1 MTIAKPDP
9 SNNGGT
15 PPIHVDEHDIV
26 VDSSG
31 RRRLILAAM
40 CVALVAV
47 VASVSGLNVAQQA
60 LAEDLGATQSQV
72 LWIINGY
79 TLALAALLLPVGAIG
94 DRWGRKPTLMIGL
107 VAFCATNLAS
117 AFATDP
123 AMLIGLRVLAG
134 VAAAMVMPVTL
145 SVITTSFPREEQAK
159 AIGTWAGFA
168 GAGGI
173 IGLFVSAAI
182 IDNATWPWVFA
193 LPIALAVVSFALTA
207 AFVPHS
213 VEHTEG
219 GFDVAG
225 SLLSVVAVGG
235 LVLAFHEGPEQ
246 GWTAPITLAAI
257 AAGIAASAAFVAVEL
272 RRDHPLLDVRIFAI
286 RGLAAGSVNLFVVFA
301 VMFSLFLVLVQ
312 YLQAVL
318 GYSAL
323 KAASGLLPM
332 AIMMMPLSTVAP
344 ALAERFGFR
353 RTLVTG
359 MLAMTAGLVV
369 FALQASPDGGYLTV
383 LPGTLLLGAGVGLA
397 MSPSTAAITSSL
409 PEEKQGVA
417 SSLNDT
423 VREMGGAVGI
433 ALIGSV
439 LNAAYQANIEP
450 AAAALPPEVAHPV
463 TEGIGGALAAA
474 SQMGAAGPSLVESA
488 QHAFVDGMT
497 PALLLAAGIC
507 AAAAAFTA
515 LRGPKTAAEA
525 EPRLHT
531 HDGVGLEGSRAVHG
545 GAKAGSAPATAPT
558 LDAP

>member
-1 MTIAKPDP
+1 LTTKRLDTPGSTPDP
-9 SNNGGT
+9 ERVT
-15 PPIHVDEHDIV
+15 PGDEHDVVIV
-26 VDSSG
+26 DA
-31 RRRLILAAM
+31 RRRLLVLAAM
-40 CVALVAV
+40 CIALVAV

-60 LAEDLGATQSQV
+60 LATDLGATQSQL

-79 TLALAALLLPVGAIG
+79 TLVLAALLMPVGAIG
-94 DRWGRKPTLMIGL
+94 DRWGRKPILLIGFVVFSL
-107 VAFCATNLAS
+107 SNLAS
-117 AFATDP
+117 AFSTEP
-123 AMLIGLRVLAG
+123 TTLIGLRVLAG
-134 VAAAMVMPVTL
+134 VGAAMIMPVTL

-193 LPIALAVVSFALTA
+193 LPIALAAISFVLTI

-213 VEHTEG
+213 VEHTEA

-225 SLLSVVAVGG
+225 SILSAVAVGG

-246 GWTAPITLAAI
+246 GWNAPITVAAL
-257 AAGIAASAAFVAVEL
+257 AAGIIGAAVFVAVEL

-286 RGLAAGSVNLFVVFA
+286 RGLAA

-323 KAASGLLPM
+323 RAASGLLPM
-332 AIMMMPLSTVAP
+332 AVMMMPLSTIAP
-344 ALAERFGFR
+344 TIAERIGFR

-359 MLAMTAGLVV
+359 MLLMAAGLFT
-369 FALQASPDGGYLTV
+369 FAMLADPDGGYLSV
-383 LPGTLLLGAGVGLA
+383 LPGILLLGAGVGLS
-397 MSPSTAAITSSL
+397 MSPSTAAITASL

-417 SSLNDT
+417 SALNDT

-439 LNAAYQANIEP
+439 LNSAYQANIEP
-450 AAAALPPEVAHPV
+450 ATSALPPAVAEPV
-463 TEGIGGALAAA
+463 NEGIGGALGVTA
-474 SQMGAAGPSLVESA
+474 QMGADGTALLDSA
-488 QHAFVDGMT
+488 RQAFVDGMV
-497 PALLLAAGIC
+497 PALLLAAGLSL
-507 AAAAAFTA
+507 AAAIYTA

-525 EPRLHT
+525 EPRLH
-531 HDGVGLEGSRAVHG
+531 
-545 GAKAGSAPATAPT
+545 PT
-558 LDAP
+558 DQSTQAA

>member
-1 MTIAKPDP
+1 MTTKRLDTPGSIPDP
-9 SNNGGT
+9 ETVT
-15 PPIHVDEHDIV
+15 PGDEHDVVIV
-26 VDSSG
+26 DA
-31 RRRLILAAM
+31 RRRLLVLAAM
-40 CVALVAV
+40 CIALVAV

-60 LAEDLGATQSQV
+60 LATDLGATQSQL

-79 TLALAALLLPVGAIG
+79 TLVLAALLMPVGAIG
-94 DRWGRKPTLMIGL
+94 DRWGRKPILLIGFVVFSL
-107 VAFCATNLAS
+107 SNLAS
-117 AFATDP
+117 AFSTEP
-123 AMLIGLRVLAG
+123 TTLIGLRVLAG
-134 VAAAMVMPVTL
+134 VGAAMIMPVTL

-193 LPIALAVVSFALTA
+193 LPIALAAISFVLTI

-213 VEHTEG
+213 VEHTEA

-225 SLLSVVAVGG
+225 SILSAVAVGG

-246 GWTAPITLAAI
+246 GWNAPVTIAAL
-257 AAGIAASAAFVAVEL
+257 AAGIIGAAVFVAVEL
-272 RRDHPLLDVRIFAI
+272 RREHPLLDVRIFAI

-323 KAASGLLPM
+323 RAASGLLPM
-332 AIMMMPLSTVAP
+332 AVMMMPLSTIAP
-344 ALAERFGFR
+344 TIAERIGFR

-359 MLAMTAGLVV
+359 MLLMSAGLFT
-369 FALQASPDGGYLTV
+369 FAMLADPNGGYLSV
-383 LPGTLLLGAGVGLA
+383 LPGILLLGAGVGLS
-397 MSPSTAAITSSL
+397 MSPSTAAITASL

-417 SSLNDT
+417 SALNDT

-439 LNAAYQANIEP
+439 LNSAYQANIEP
-450 AAAALPPEVAHPV
+450 ATSALPPAVAEPV
-463 TEGIGGALAAA
+463 NEGIGGALGVAA
-474 SQMGAAGPSLVESA
+474 QMGADGTALLDSA
-488 QHAFVDGMT
+488 RQAFVDGMV
-497 PALLLAAGIC
+497 PALLLAAGLSL
-507 AAAAAFTA
+507 AAAIYTA

-525 EPRLHT
+525 EPRLH
-531 HDGVGLEGSRAVHG
+531 
-545 GAKAGSAPATAPT
+545 PT
-558 LDAP
+558 DQSTQAA

>member
-1 MTIAKPDP
+1 LTTKRLDTPGSPPDP
-9 SNNGGT
+9 ETDTPGG
-15 PPIHVDEHDIV
+15 EHDVVIV
-26 VDSSG
+26 DA
-31 RRRLILAAM
+31 RRRLLVLAAM
-40 CVALVAV
+40 CIALVAV

-60 LAEDLGATQSQV
+60 LATDLGATQSQL

-79 TLALAALLLPVGAIG
+79 TLVLAALLMPVGAIG
-94 DRWGRKPTLMIGL
+94 DRWGRKPILLIGFVVFSL
-107 VAFCATNLAS
+107 SNLAS
-117 AFATDP
+117 AFSTEP
-123 AMLIGLRVLAG
+123 TTLIGLRVLAG
-134 VAAAMVMPVTL
+134 VGAAMIMPVTL

-193 LPIALAVVSFALTA
+193 LPIALAAISFVLTI

-213 VEHTEG
+213 VEHTEA

-225 SLLSVVAVGG
+225 SILSAVAVGG

-246 GWTAPITLAAI
+246 GWNAPITVAAL
-257 AAGIAASAAFVAVEL
+257 AAGIIGAAVFVAVEL

-286 RGLAAGSVNLFVVFA
+286 RGLAAGSINLFVVFA

-323 KAASGLLPM
+323 RAASGLLPM
-332 AIMMMPLSTVAP
+332 AVMMMPLSTIAP
-344 ALAERFGFR
+344 TIAERIGFR

-359 MLAMTAGLVV
+359 MLLMAAGLFT
-369 FALQASPDGGYLTV
+369 FAMLADPDGGYLSV
-383 LPGTLLLGAGVGLA
+383 LPGILLLGAGVGLS
-397 MSPSTAAITSSL
+397 MSPSTAAITASL

-417 SSLNDT
+417 SALNDT

-439 LNAAYQANIEP
+439 LNSAYQANIEP
-450 AAAALPPEVAHPV
+450 ATSALPPAVAEPV
-463 TEGIGGALAAA
+463 NEGIGGALGVTA
-474 SQMGAAGPSLVESA
+474 QMGADGTALLDSA
-488 QHAFVDGMT
+488 RQAFVDGMV
-497 PALLLAAGIC
+497 PALLLAAGLSL
-507 AAAAAFTA
+507 AAAIYTA

-525 EPRLHT
+525 EPRLH
-531 HDGVGLEGSRAVHG
+531 
-545 GAKAGSAPATAPT
+545 PT
-558 LDAP
+558 DQSTQAA

>member
-1 MTIAKPDP
+1 MTTKRLDTPGSTPDP
-9 SNNGGT
+9 ETAT
-15 PPIHVDEHDIV
+15 PGDEHDVVIV
-26 VDSSG
+26 DA
-31 RRRLILAAM
+31 RRRLLVLAAM
-40 CVALVAV
+40 CIALVAV

-60 LAEDLGATQSQV
+60 LATDLGATQSQL

-79 TLALAALLLPVGAIG
+79 TLVLAALLMPVGAIG
-94 DRWGRKPTLMIGL
+94 DRWGRKPILLIGFVVFSL
-107 VAFCATNLAS
+107 SNLAS
-117 AFATDP
+117 AFSTEP
-123 AMLIGLRVLAG
+123 TTLIGLRVLAG
-134 VAAAMVMPVTL
+134 VGAAMIMPVTL

-193 LPIALAVVSFALTA
+193 LPIALAAISFVLTI

-213 VEHTEG
+213 VEHTEA

-225 SLLSVVAVGG
+225 SILSAVAVGG

-246 GWTAPITLAAI
+246 GWNAAITVAALAAGLI
-257 AAGIAASAAFVAVEL
+257 GAAAFVAVEL

-286 RGLAAGSVNLFVVFA
+286 RGLAAGSINLFVVFA

-323 KAASGLLPM
+323 GAASGLLPM
-332 AIMMMPLSTVAP
+332 AIMMMPLSTIAP
-344 ALAERFGFR
+344 TIAERIGFR

-359 MLAMTAGLVV
+359 MLLMSAGLFT
-369 FALQASPDGGYLTV
+369 FATLADPDGGYLTV
-383 LPGTLLLGAGVGLA
+383 LPGILILGAGVGLS
-397 MSPSTAAITSSL
+397 MSPSTAAITASL

-417 SSLNDT
+417 SALNDT

-439 LNAAYQANIEP
+439 LNSAYQANIEP
-450 AAAALPPEVAHPV
+450 ATSALPPAVAEPV
-463 TEGIGGALAAA
+463 NEGIGGALAVTA
-474 SQMGAAGPSLVESA
+474 QMGADGTALLDSA
-488 QHAFVDGMT
+488 RQAFVDGMI
-497 PALLLAAGIC
+497 PALLLAAGLSL
-507 AAAAAFTA
+507 AAAIYTA

-525 EPRLHT
+525 EPRLH
-531 HDGVGLEGSRAVHG
+531 
-545 GAKAGSAPATAPT
+545 PT
-558 LDAP
+558 DQSDSSG

>member
-1 MTIAKPDP
+1 MTTKRLDTPGSIPDP
-9 SNNGGT
+9 ETVT
-15 PPIHVDEHDIV
+15 PGDEHDVVIV
-26 VDSSG
+26 DA
-31 RRRLILAAM
+31 RRRLLVLAAM
-40 CVALVAV
+40 CIALVAV

-60 LAEDLGATQSQV
+60 LATDLGATQSQL

-79 TLALAALLLPVGAIG
+79 TLVLAALLMPVGAIG
-94 DRWGRKPTLMIGL
+94 DRWGRKPILLIGFVVFSL
-107 VAFCATNLAS
+107 SNLAS
-117 AFATDP
+117 AFSTEP
-123 AMLIGLRVLAG
+123 TTLIGLRVLAG
-134 VAAAMVMPVTL
+134 VGAAMIMPVTL

-193 LPIALAVVSFALTA
+193 LPIALAAISFVLTI

-213 VEHTEG
+213 VEHTEA

-225 SLLSVVAVGG
+225 SILSAVAVGG

-246 GWTAPITLAAI
+246 GWNAPITVAAL
-257 AAGIAASAAFVAVEL
+257 AAGIIGAAVFVAVEL

-286 RGLAAGSVNLFVVFA
+286 RGLAAGSINLFVVFA

-323 KAASGLLPM
+323 RAASGLLPM
-332 AIMMMPLSTVAP
+332 AVMMMPLSTIAP
-344 ALAERFGFR
+344 TIAERIGFR

-359 MLAMTAGLVV
+359 MLLMAAGLFT
-369 FALQASPDGGYLTV
+369 FAMLADPNGGYLSV
-383 LPGTLLLGAGVGLA
+383 LPGILLLGAGVGLS
-397 MSPSTAAITSSL
+397 MSPSTAAITASL

-417 SSLNDT
+417 SALNDT

-439 LNAAYQANIEP
+439 LNSAYQANIEP
-450 AAAALPPEVAHPV
+450 ATSALPPAVAEPV
-463 TEGIGGALAAA
+463 NEGIGGALGVTA
-474 SQMGAAGPSLVESA
+474 QMGADGTALLDSA
-488 QHAFVDGMT
+488 RQAFVDGMV
-497 PALLLAAGIC
+497 PALLLAAGLSL
-507 AAAAAFTA
+507 AAAIYTA

-525 EPRLHT
+525 EPRLHPT
-531 HDGVGLEGSRAVHG
+531 DQSTQ
-545 GAKAGSAPATAPT
+545 AG
-558 LDAP
+558 

>member
-1 MTIAKPDP
+1 MTTTRLDTPGSTPDP
-9 SNNGGT
+9 ETVTLGG
-15 PPIHVDEHDIV
+15 EHDVVIV
-26 VDSSG
+26 DAR
-31 RRRLILAAM
+31 RRRLVLAAM
-40 CVALVAV
+40 CIALVAV

-60 LAEDLGATQSQV
+60 LATDLGATQSQL

-79 TLALAALLLPVGAIG
+79 TLVLAALLMPVGAIG
-94 DRWGRKPTLMIGL
+94 DRWGRKPILLIGL
-107 VAFCATNLAS
+107 VVFSLSNFAS
-117 AFATDP
+117 AFSTDP
-123 AMLIGLRVLAG
+123 TTLIGLRVLAG
-134 VAAAMVMPVTL
+134 VGAAMIMPVTL

-193 LPIALAVVSFALTA
+193 LPIALAAISFVLTT

-213 VEHTEG
+213 VEHTEA

-225 SLLSVVAVGG
+225 SILSAVAVGG

-246 GWTAPITLAAI
+246 GWNAPITVTAL
-257 AAGIAASAAFVAVEL
+257 AAGIIGAAAFVAVEL

-286 RGLAAGSVNLFVVFA
+286 RGLAAGSINLFVVFA

-323 KAASGLLPM
+323 GAASGLLPM
-332 AIMMMPLSTVAP
+332 AIMMMPLSTIAP
-344 ALAERFGFR
+344 TIAERIGFR

-359 MLAMTAGLVV
+359 MLLMSAGLFT
-369 FALQASPDGGYLTV
+369 FATLANPDGGYLTV
-383 LPGTLLLGAGVGLA
+383 LPGILILGAGVGLS
-397 MSPSTAAITSSL
+397 MSPSTAAITASL

-417 SSLNDT
+417 SALNDT

-439 LNAAYQANIEP
+439 LNSAYQANIEP
-450 AAAALPPEVAHPV
+450 ATSALPQAVAGPIN
-463 TEGIGGALAAA
+463 EGIGGALGVTA
-474 SQMGAAGPSLVESA
+474 QMGADGAALLDSA
-488 QHAFVDGMT
+488 RQAFVDGMA
-497 PALLLAAGIC
+497 PALFLAAGLSL
-507 AAAAAFTA
+507 AAAIFTA

-525 EPRLHT
+525 EPRLHPT
-531 HDGVGLEGSRAVHG
+531 DQSTQ
-545 GAKAGSAPATAPT
+545 SA
-558 LDAP
+558 

>member
-1 MTIAKPDP
+1 LTTKRLDTPGSIPDP
-9 SNNGGT
+9 ETVT
-15 PPIHVDEHDIV
+15 PGDEHDVVIV
-26 VDSSG
+26 DA
-31 RRRLILAAM
+31 RRRLLVLAAM
-40 CVALVAV
+40 CIALVAV

-60 LAEDLGATQSQV
+60 LATDLGATQSQL

-79 TLALAALLLPVGAIG
+79 TLVLAALLMPVGAIG
-94 DRWGRKPTLMIGL
+94 DRWGRKPILLIGFVVFSL
-107 VAFCATNLAS
+107 SNLAS
-117 AFATDP
+117 AFSTEP
-123 AMLIGLRVLAG
+123 TTLIGLRVLAG
-134 VAAAMVMPVTL
+134 VGAAMIMPVTL

-193 LPIALAVVSFALTA
+193 LPIALAAISFVLTI

-213 VEHTEG
+213 VEHTEA

-225 SLLSVVAVGG
+225 SILSAVAVGG

-246 GWTAPITLAAI
+246 GWNAPVTIAAL
-257 AAGIAASAAFVAVEL
+257 AAGIIGAAVFVAVEL
-272 RRDHPLLDVRIFAI
+272 RREHPLLDVRIFAI

-323 KAASGLLPM
+323 RAASGLLPM
-332 AIMMMPLSTVAP
+332 AVMMMPLSTIAP
-344 ALAERFGFR
+344 TIAERIGFR

-359 MLAMTAGLVV
+359 MLLMSAGLFT
-369 FALQASPDGGYLTV
+369 FAMLADPNGGYLSV
-383 LPGTLLLGAGVGLA
+383 LPGILLLGAGVGLS
-397 MSPSTAAITSSL
+397 MSPSTAAITASL

-417 SSLNDT
+417 SALNDT

-439 LNAAYQANIEP
+439 LNSAYQANIEP
-450 AAAALPPEVAHPV
+450 ATSALPPAVAEPAN
-463 TEGIGGALAAA
+463 EGIGGALGVAA
-474 SQMGAAGPSLVESA
+474 QMGADGTALLDSA
-488 QHAFVDGMT
+488 RQAFVDGMV
-497 PALLLAAGIC
+497 PALLLAAGLSL
-507 AAAAAFTA
+507 AAAIYTA

-525 EPRLHT
+525 EPRLH
-531 HDGVGLEGSRAVHG
+531 
-545 GAKAGSAPATAPT
+545 PT
-558 LDAP
+558 DQSTQAA